1 MASAPLR
8 IKEDSKDHN
17 EEAIGGNVGLLVD
30 EITVAGHK
38 RRPTMDLDCSQSSLG
53 DAPMGTAMA
62 KGTASGIVVG
72 P

>member
-1 MASAPLR
+1 VASAPLR
-8 IKEDSKDHN
+8 IGEDSKDHN

-38 RRPTMDLDCSQSSLG
+38 RRPMDLDCSQSSLG

-62 KGTASGIVVG
+62 MGTASGIVVG